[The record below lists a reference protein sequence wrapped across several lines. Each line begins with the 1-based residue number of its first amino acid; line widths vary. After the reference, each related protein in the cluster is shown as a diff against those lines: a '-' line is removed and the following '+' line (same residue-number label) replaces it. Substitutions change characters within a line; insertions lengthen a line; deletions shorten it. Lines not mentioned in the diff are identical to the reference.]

1 MKTLLG
7 PLLALTC
14 TALALPATTAAQCT
28 PDVSDLVLFVTPS
41 VAQPGEAV
49 QIFLA
54 NTSTE
59 CTYWLPTSCLFVAVH
74 VDDCGGDFF
83 VLEGCDNTETS
94 LPPGAVLEQDWG
106 QFWFGGTPVDS
117 GLYAFPVVVKGP
129 ELFQTQLCGFTQV
142 GTGCVQPFA
151 YGTGSPGSGGFV
163 PGLSTLGGLPQF
175 GNQDFA
181 VAVTGGLGGAGSAVL
196 VSLLSDSLDLG
207 FGTALVNLNALVLA
221 APLGLSGT
229 PGQPGAGIGI
239 LPLPIPNAPSYAGLE
254 LFFQAAVL
262 DPGAGG
268 GLALT
273 DAVRIAL
280 CP

>member
-1 MKTLLG
+1 MKSPLG
-7 PLLALTC
+7 PSL
-14 TALALPATTAAQCT
+14 ALALAALAFPSTADAQCT
-28 PDVSDLVLFVTPS
+28 PDVSDLLLFVTPT
-41 VAQPGEAV
+41 VAEPGEPV
-49 QIFLA
+49 EVYLV

-59 CTYWLPTSCLFVAVH
+59 CTYWQPTTCLYVAVH

-83 VLEGCDNTETS
+83 LIESCVNEEIL
-94 LPPGAVLEQDWG
+94 LPPGGVIQQDWD
-106 QFWFGGTPVDS
+106 QFWFGGTPVDN
-117 GLYAFPVVVKGP
+117 GLYAFPVVVKGIDG
-129 ELFQTQLCGFTQV
+129 FQVQLCGTTQV
-142 GTGCVQPFA
+142 GTDCVQPFS
-151 YGTGSPGSGGFV
+151 YGSGSPGTGGFV
-163 PGLSTLGGLPQF
+163 PGISTLGGLPQF

-196 VSLLSDSLDLG
+196 VSLLPDAFDLG

-221 APLGLSGT
+221 APLGLSGN
-229 PGQPGAGIGI
+229 PGEPGTGIGI
-239 LPLPIPNAPSYAGLE
+239 LPLPIPNAPSFAGLE

-280 CP
+280 CQ